1 MKKAINT
8 EHIEGRVYEHEL
20 TIKTVQ
26 NQQSSNYGKEF
37 ISGTLSV
44 AVDEEGMNIVEVHFT
59 YVTET
64 TKAGK
69 KNTTYTALKKIID
82 EGKAWITDGK
92 DEDTL
97 VSQKINEGGFV
108 TIVSNLC
115 KENERNTF
123 TTDMLMTSMNRVEA
137 DAEKGIL
144 NDYLTIRGAI
154 FNFRNDILPV
164 EFVLKNPEGIKYFE
178 NLDFSSSE
186 PLFTKV
192 WGRINCKTIVVEQ
205 KEESA
210 FGGEVAVKSY
220 ERKTKEWEIIGVSL
234 VPYDFGDENV
244 LTAEEVT
251 QAMQNREIHLAEVKK
266 RREEYLA
273 QKAANNNSSSP
284 KASTV
289 SVNSGGFKF

>member
-92 DEDTL
+92 DE
-97 VSQKINEGGFV
+97 
-108 TIVSNLC
+108 
-115 KENERNTF
+115 
-123 TTDMLMTSMNRVEA
+123 A
-137 DAEKGIL
+137 
-144 NDYLTIRGAI
+144 
-154 FNFRNDILPV
+154 
-164 EFVLKNPEGIKYFE
+164 
-178 NLDFSSSE
+178 
-186 PLFTKV
+186 TKV
-192 WGRINCKTIVVEQ
+192 KIDNCMKVM
-205 KEESA
+205 K
-210 FGGEVAVKSY
+210 FGGTSV
-220 ERKTKEWEIIGVSL
+220 G
-234 VPYDFGDENV
+234 
-244 LTAEEVT
+244 
-251 QAMQNREIHLAEVKK
+251 
-266 RREEYLA
+266 
-273 QKAANNNSSSP
+273 
-284 KASTV
+284 
-289 SVNSGGFKF
+289 SVNSILSVKQIVEAVEEPVIDLLCFLFLRLT